1 MGVEQVCLHL
11 HRYHPLHLL
20 QLLHPGN
27 WGGHLLSTQHCAT
40 EIQFID
46 GVLLLASSSGC
57 LQNLPHISVCERMDL
72 ILNEFGFEH
81 KFGKLE
87 FLLANMKYKTSTVG
101 KV

>member
-1 MGVEQVCLHL
+1 MSPPP
-11 HRYHPLHLL
+11 PLS
-20 QLLHPGN
+20 PSPSPAAAAAAPWYSG
-27 WGGHLLSTQHCAT
+27 WGHLLSTQHCAA

-72 ILNEFGFEH
+72 ILNELDFEH
-81 KFGKLE
+81 KCGKLE
-87 FLLANMKYKTSTVG
+87 FLLTIMKSKTSTVG